1 MLVTIRETRFAAT
14 RALGAVLALCFMLP
28 NCAWAWAS
36 EGCPYTVAVHVNEPI
51 HRGTSQ
57 QFTISVKA
65 LPGQAT
71 IPQPLIITFER
82 QELFEITDL
91 EDHPQKDHEFKPGDT
106 ATFKIKLDPENSGL
120 LELALSS
127 KPYDACEQSRPL
139 DTDFQGIVALG
150 QPKGESKAEQT
161 DNGEVGIDAAAIKP
175 FTTGRFHFDL
185 QFTRKATGD
194 PLTFAVSP
202 TVEFTV
208 DGNDRTVSQFGDSK
222 GKPSG
227 NLVLTAT
234 GGNLPEIEVGGNH
247 WGDEG
252 TILVRVLESP
262 NSPEIKHFNL
272 NYRVAYPAWLLL
284 IATVLGA
291 LAYAAVESLP
301 ILNRPAKGQAGP
313 PWWQSIKK
321 DGYETPITV
330 AVVAILV
337 FTLKDFPLLK
347 DVKLDASSFR
357 SYFLYGLIA
366 AIVGLEGVWENVKK
380 LLGGK

>member
-1 MLVTIRETRFAAT
+1 MPDMIRETRFAAT

-28 NCAWAWAS
+28 NCAGAWAS
-36 EGCPYTVAVHVNEPI
+36 ERCPYTVTVHVNEPI

-65 LPGQAT
+65 LPDQTT

-91 EDHPQKDHEFKPGDT
+91 EDRPQRDHEFRPGDT

-120 LELALSS
+120 LELALSA

-139 DTDFQGIVALG
+139 DTDFQGIVALA
-150 QPKGESKAEQT
+150 QPKEESKAEQT
-161 DNGEVGIDAAAIKP
+161 DDGEVGIDVAAIKP

-185 QFTRKATGD
+185 HFTRKATGD

-208 DGNDRTVSQFGDSK
+208 EGNNRTVSQFGDSK

-227 NLVLTAT
+227 PLFLTAT
-234 GGNLPEIEVGGNH
+234 GGNLPEIEVAGNH

-301 ILNRPAKGQAGP
+301 LLNRPARGQPGP
-313 PWWQSIKK
+313 PWQQSIKK

-330 AVVAILV
+330 VVVAILV

-347 DVKLDASSFR
+347 EVKLDTSSLR
-357 SYFLYGLIA
+357 SYFLYGLVA